1 MSFRRLLVVAIAA
14 ALALA
19 AAAEEAKSPRD
30 MWSLA
35 ANAAVTGDFD
45 AAIKNTND
53 LLNAGKA
60 LGISSFP
67 TYAASAAAMAGEAD
81 KLGKKELADWAAKT
95 AEQLDPKSPAVAFS
109 AAERARAQG
118 SWPRVFQWSVTGFV
132 RVFNNYRTRLLGQ
145 CDLLVAIALA
155 LTLTVAIFAVALFIR
170 YARSMGHDFR
180 ELLSMQLRG
189 GSVSV
194 LAFALLFLPLFLWLS
209 PAWLVFYWFI
219 IFFVYANKVER
230 TLIVLFTLV
239 IAVLPIVVD
248 RAATWAAGVDN
259 PIVATD
265 IGSAEGS
272 YHPEALRRMQELAAL
287 VPDNDLVQILLGN
300 LELQEGND
308 QQAEVYYR
316 HALQIRDSAGAHMN
330 LGNRNFLNGD
340 FAASITEYERGEQ
353 LDPKLAIAFY
363 DDSVADGE
371 MYKFDVQGQ
380 KLEQAKRLDSRHVE
394 RLTQT
399 PPPQKIVVYTP
410 PVSDAWAAA
419 DAMAK
424 KGVVKTLFGTYAYF
438 DPQSSALN
446 SITIGA
452 MVTLLL
458 EIIVWWRRR
467 RSGYANACIKC
478 GRTFCHLCKSARESA
493 TYCTQCIHIYLKR
506 DGVSLD
512 TKRAKLEEVSEH
524 QGAMARRNK
533 LFATFLP
540 GSAQVLEARTVA
552 GVIGMFLF
560 LLFLSIAVLTGRLA
574 PALGPVADTTHLF
587 VRALMIILAAVTW
600 FFLSLPVYR
609 RRVTIG

>member
-1 MSFRRLLVVAIAA
+1 MPVRRILVVAIVAAVAIGAA
-14 ALALA
+14 AD
-19 AAAEEAKSPRD
+19 ETKSPRD
-30 MWSLA
+30 MWGMA

-67 TYAASAAAMAGEAD
+67 TYAASAAAMASEAD

-95 AEQLDPKSPAVAFS
+95 ADQLDPKSPAVAFS
-109 AAERARAQG
+109 AGERARAQG
-118 SWPRVFQWSVTGFV
+118 NWPRVLQSSITGFV
-132 RVFNNYRTRLLGQ
+132 RVFGNYRTRLLAQ
-145 CDLLVAIALA
+145 IDLLIAIALA
-155 LTLTVAIFAVALFIR
+155 LALTSAIFAIALFIR

-180 ELLSMQLRG
+180 ELLGLRLHG
-189 GSVSV
+189 GAVSV
-194 LAFALLFLPLFLWLS
+194 LGFALLFLPLFLWLS
-209 PAWLVFYWFI
+209 PVWLILYWLI
-219 IFFVYANKVER
+219 IFFGYASKVER
-230 TLIVLFTLV
+230 ALIILFTLV
-239 IAVLPIVVD
+239 IAVLPVALD
-248 RAATWAAGVDN
+248 RAATWTAGVDD
-259 PIVATD
+259 PIVAAD
-265 IGSAEGS
+265 INSAEAA
-272 YHPEALRRMQELAAL
+272 YHPESLRRMQELAAL
-287 VPDNDLVQILLGN
+287 VSDNDLVQILLGN

-308 QQAEVYYR
+308 QQAEVYYK
-316 HALQIRDSAGAHMN
+316 HAQQIRDSAGANVN
-330 LGNRNFLNGD
+330 LGNRDFLNGD
-340 FAASITEYERGEQ
+340 FGAAITYYERAEQ

-363 DDSVADGE
+363 DDSVANGE

-380 KLEQAKRLDSRHVE
+380 KLEQAKRLDTRHIE

-399 PPPQKIVVYTP
+399 PPTQKIVVYTP
-410 PVSDAWAAA
+410 PVKDAWAAA
-419 DAMAK
+419 DALAK
-424 KGVVKTLFGTYAYF
+424 KGAAKTLFGTYAFF
-438 DPQSSALN
+438 DPQNSALN
-446 SITIGA
+446 PITIGA
-452 MVTLLL
+452 IAALLL
-458 EIIVWWRRR
+458 EIFVWWRRR

-512 TKRAKLEEVSEH
+512 TKRAKLEEVSDH
-524 QGAMARRNK
+524 QNAMTRRNK

-540 GSAQVLEARTVA
+540 GSAQVLEGRTIA

-560 LLFLSIAVLTGRLA
+560 LLFLSVAVLTGRLA
-574 PALGPVADTTHLF
+574 PAIGPVADTTHLF

>member
-1 MSFRRLLVVAIAA
+1 MTVRRILVVAMFAA
-14 ALALA
+14 VALA
-19 AAAEEAKSPRD
+19 AVAEEAKSPRD
-30 MWSLA
+30 MWGLA
-35 ANAAVTGDFD
+35 ANAAVTGDYD
-45 AAIKNTND
+45 AAIRNTSD
-53 LLNAGKA
+53 LLTAGKA

-67 TYAASAAAMAGEAD
+67 TYAASAAAMAREAD

-95 AEQLDPKSPAVAFS
+95 ADQLDPKSPAVAFS

-118 SWPRVFQWSVTGFV
+118 NWPKVLRSTITGFV
-132 RVFNNYRTRLLGQ
+132 RVFGNYRTRLLSQ
-145 CDLLVAIALA
+145 VDLLIATTLALA
-155 LTLTVAIFAVALFIR
+155 LTAAIFAIALFIR

-180 ELLSMQLRG
+180 ELLATRFHG

-209 PAWLVFYWFI
+209 PVWLALYWFI
-219 IFFVYANKVER
+219 IFFGYANKIER
-230 TLIVLFTLV
+230 VLIILLTLI
-239 IAVLPIVVD
+239 IAALPIALD

-259 PIVATD
+259 PIVSAD
-265 IGSAEGS
+265 IDSAEGS
-272 YHPEALRRMQELAAL
+272 YHPESLRRMQELATL
-287 VPDNDLVQILLGN
+287 VSDNDVVQILLGN
-300 LELQEGND
+300 LELLEGNE
-308 QQAEVYYR
+308 QQAEVYYK
-316 HALQIRDSAGAHMN
+316 HAQQIRDSAGANAN

-340 FAASITEYERGEQ
+340 FGAAITYYERAEQ

-363 DDSVADGE
+363 DDSVANGE

-380 KLEQAKRLDSRHVE
+380 KLEQAKRLDTRHIE

-410 PVSDAWAAA
+410 PVSEAWAVA

-424 KGVVKTLFGTYAYF
+424 KGVAKTLFGTYAYF
-438 DPQSSALN
+438 DFRNSALN
-446 SITIGA
+446 PISIGA
-452 MVTLLL
+452 LAALLL
-458 EIIVWWRRR
+458 EVIAWWRRR
-467 RSGYANACIKC
+467 RDGYANACIKC

-512 TKRAKLEEVSEH
+512 TKRAKLEEVTEH
-524 QGAMARRNK
+524 QDALTRRNK

-540 GSAQVLEARTVA
+540 GSAQVLEGRTVA
-552 GVIGMFLF
+552 GVVGMFLF

-587 VRALMIILAAVTW
+587 VRLLMVILAAVTW

>member
-1 MSFRRLLVVAIAA
+1 MTVRRMLVVAIVAA
-14 ALALA
+14 VAIA
-19 AAAEEAKSPRD
+19 ASAEETKSPRD
-30 MWSLA
+30 MWGLA
-35 ANAAVTGDFD
+35 ATAAATGDYD

-53 LLNAGKA
+53 LLTAGKA

-67 TYAASAAAMAGEAD
+67 TYASSASAMAREAD

-95 AEQLDPKSPAVAFS
+95 ADQLDPKSPAVSFS
-109 AAERARAQG
+109 ASERARALG
-118 SWPRVFQWSVTGFV
+118 NWPKVLQLSLTGFV

-145 CDLLVAIALA
+145 VDLLVAATLALA
-155 LTLTVAIFAVALFIR
+155 LTAAIFAIALFIR
-170 YARSMGHDFR
+170 YGRSMGHDFR
-180 ELLSMQLRG
+180 ELLGTRFHG
-189 GSVSV
+189 GSVTV

-209 PAWLVFYWFI
+209 PVWLVLYWFI
-219 IFFVYANKVER
+219 IFFGYANKIER
-230 TLIVLFTLV
+230 VLIVLFTLV
-239 IAVLPIVVD
+239 VAVLPIALD

-259 PIVATD
+259 PIV
-265 IGSAEGS
+265 SADVNSTEAS
-272 YHPEALRRMQELAAL
+272 YHPESLRRMQELAAL

-316 HALQIRDSAGAHMN
+316 RAQQIRDSAGANVN

-340 FAASITEYERGEQ
+340 FGSAITFYQRAEQ

-363 DDSVADGE
+363 DDSVANGE

-380 KLEQAKRLDSRHVE
+380 KLEQAKRLDTRHIE

-410 PVSDAWAAA
+410 PVKDAWAVA
-419 DAMAK
+419 DALAK
-424 KGVVKTLFGTYAYF
+424 KGVAKTLFGTYAYF
-438 DPQSSALN
+438 DLQDSALN
-446 SITIGA
+446 PITLGSLA
-452 MVTLLL
+452 ALLL
-458 EIIVWWRRR
+458 ELIVWWRRR
-467 RSGYANACIKC
+467 QSGYANACIKC
-478 GRTFCHLCKSARESA
+478 GRTFCRRCKSARESA

-512 TKRAKLEEVSEH
+512 TKRAKLEEVSDH
-524 QGAMARRNK
+524 QSAMTRRNK

-540 GSAQVLEARTVA
+540 GSAQVLEGRTIA
-552 GVIGMFLF
+552 GVIGMLLF
-560 LLFLSIAVLTGRLA
+560 LLFLSVAVLTGRLA

-587 VRALMIILAAVTW
+587 VRLLMIVLAAVTW